1 MQITTFCCFPETV
14 PIMFR
19 AYYHIAK
26 NTFRENLRQPI
37 YLLILTVGLVMV
49 GTSPAFT
56 LFVFR
61 RQVKLVT
68 DTSLAT
74 TLFFGWILA
83 VLIASHSITREIQG
97 GTAMLVLSKPVNRI
111 TFILGKI
118 KGIVATLSLF
128 CFILGTASLM
138 AVRTA
143 ADQFNFDPAG
153 FGIFFLI
160 IVLSFLGGGIV
171 NFLKK
176 SSFPMATVLCLTVLF
191 PLGAFILRWMP
202 VQGEALSYRW
212 ELFPALVLVMFAVW
226 MLGILATALSTRLDW
241 VPNMIICA
249 AIFILGLMSDYFL
262 GEAAQDNFLFGAL
275 YALVPN
281 WQLFWMADALA
292 AGKIIP
298 SVYVL
303 WGAVYVVLFSLL
315 FTLFAFALFARRE
328 VGENTEF

>member
-1 MQITTFCCFPETV
+1 
-14 PIMFR
+14 MFR

-37 YLLILTVGLVMV
+37 YLLILTVGLTLI

-61 RQVKLVT
+61 RQLKLVT

-97 GTAMLVLSKPVNRI
+97 GTATLVLSKPVNRGI
-111 TFILGKI
+111 FILGKV
-118 KGIVATLSLF
+118 KGIVAALTLF
-128 CFILGTASLM
+128 CLILGTASLM

-176 SSFPMATVLCLTVLF
+176 SSFPMATVLWLTILF
-191 PLGAFILRWMP
+191 PVGAFILRWIP
-202 VQGEALSYRW
+202 VQGETLAYRW
-212 ELFPALVLVMFAVW
+212 EVFPALLLVMFAVW
-226 MLGILATALSTRLDW
+226 MLGILATALSTRLEL
-241 VPNMIICA
+241 VPNMIVCA
-249 AIFILGLMSDYFL
+249 AIFICGLMSDYFL
-262 GEAAQDNFLFGAL
+262 GGAAQESVVAGAV
-275 YALVPN
+275 YALIPN

-292 AGKIIP
+292 AGKSIP
-298 SVYVL
+298 PVYVL
-303 WGAVYVVLFSLL
+303 WGAVYVILFGTL
-315 FTLFAFALFARRE
+315 FTLFAFGLFAHRE